1 MRRKENS
8 WMSGEETDS
17 RMKVAAKR
25 KRGIAG
31 GVEEERRGNG
41 RPKVATT
48 REVAVFAVVVV
59 AA

>member
-1 MRRKENS
+1 
-8 WMSGEETDS
+8 MSGEETDS